1 MRLELRGVNVENKIY
16 LNQYAA
22 YWKASEK
29 HKKLMGSNPAYALS
43 KLPAEKMQE
52 EARKFIVKRLEEKSI
67 MTVYGERTE
76 YHQICDML
84 QERRGKE
91 KSFTDLE
98 KSKWLL
104 VLKAWML
111 KHNIPLTQTVH
122 LAGKPERYGKS
133 KLVRYFELLLED
145 VQPED
150 VRDEVLKDIWELDKL
165 NIELKTTPTKNYRT
179 IRFTE
184 IYQADIKEE
193 LKKAIYVQLKQE
205 NVSSVA
211 REMTAMRR
219 LSRYLKEKHPEI
231 ESCQDISRAI
241 VEVYLTYLNTESL
254 QTKEFRSELNR
265 LRSVLEM
272 VGKLYHY
279 EQLDNII
286 LNRDIPPST
295 RAEFKTY
302 SDAELKRINSFL
314 VKVDEQTARLMI
326 IHQMLGT
333 RISDTLTLRTDCL
346 IEKGN
351 EVIIR
356 INQPK
361 SHYYEKPISM
371 ELASLIKAA
380 IKYTKEKIGD
390 TEYIFAN
397 ENNPKVPWTYG
408 RICDRILRLIYK
420 EDIRDDNGQLFGFN
434 SHMYRHYY
442 GVKLTEMHLD
452 DWTIARLLG
461 HSSLRNVRYYRKMSN
476 QILADET
483 RAVRNKL
490 SQIILDNLDGWGE
503 EYEQIR
509 YDDSLQ

>member
-1 MRLELRGVNVENKIY
+1 M
-16 LNQYAA
+16 
-22 YWKASEK
+22 
-29 HKKLMGSNPAYALS
+29 
-43 KLPAEKMQE
+43 
-52 EARKFIVKRLEEKSI
+52 
-67 MTVYGERTE
+67 
-76 YHQICDML
+76 
-84 QERRGKE
+84 
-91 KSFTDLE
+91 
-98 KSKWLL
+98 
-104 VLKAWML
+104 
-111 KHNIPLTQTVH
+111 
-122 LAGKPERYGKS
+122 
-133 KLVRYFELLLED
+133 
-145 VQPED
+145 
-150 VRDEVLKDIWELDKL
+150 
-165 NIELKTTPTKNYRT
+165 
-179 IRFTE
+179 
-184 IYQADIKEE
+184 
-193 LKKAIYVQLKQE
+193 
-205 NVSSVA
+205 A

-241 VEVYLTYLNTESL
+241 VEDYLTYLNTESL

-272 VGKLYHY
+272 VRKLYHY

-461 HSSLRNVRYYRKMSN
+461 HSSLRNVRYYRRMSN

-509 YDDSLQ
+509 YDDILQ

>member
-1 MRLELRGVNVENKIY
+1 
-16 LNQYAA
+16 
-22 YWKASEK
+22 
-29 HKKLMGSNPAYALS
+29 
-43 KLPAEKMQE
+43 
-52 EARKFIVKRLEEKSI
+52 
-67 MTVYGERTE
+67 
-76 YHQICDML
+76 ML
-84 QERRGKE
+84 Q
-91 KSFTDLE
+91 KS
-98 KSKWLL
+98 
-104 VLKAWML
+104 
-111 KHNIPLTQTVH
+111 LT
-122 LAGKPERYGKS
+122 
-133 KLVRYFELLLED
+133 
-145 VQPED
+145 
-150 VRDEVLKDIWELDKL
+150 
-165 NIELKTTPTKNYRT
+165 TT
-179 IRFTE
+179 
-184 IYQADIKEE
+184 
-193 LKKAIYVQLKQE
+193 
-205 NVSSVA
+205 
-211 REMTAMRR
+211 
-219 LSRYLKEKHPEI
+219 
-231 ESCQDISRAI
+231 
-241 VEVYLTYLNTESL
+241 
-254 QTKEFRSELNR
+254 
-265 LRSVLEM
+265 

-295 RAEFKTY
+295 RAKFKTY

-397 ENNPKVPWTYG
+397 ENNPKVSWTYG

-461 HSSLRNVRYYRKMSN
+461 HSSLRNVRYYRRMSN

>member
-1 MRLELRGVNVENKIY
+1 M
-16 LNQYAA
+16 
-22 YWKASEK
+22 
-29 HKKLMGSNPAYALS
+29 
-43 KLPAEKMQE
+43 
-52 EARKFIVKRLEEKSI
+52 
-67 MTVYGERTE
+67 
-76 YHQICDML
+76 
-84 QERRGKE
+84 
-91 KSFTDLE
+91 
-98 KSKWLL
+98 
-104 VLKAWML
+104 
-111 KHNIPLTQTVH
+111 
-122 LAGKPERYGKS
+122 
-133 KLVRYFELLLED
+133 
-145 VQPED
+145 
-150 VRDEVLKDIWELDKL
+150 
-165 NIELKTTPTKNYRT
+165 
-179 IRFTE
+179 
-184 IYQADIKEE
+184 
-193 LKKAIYVQLKQE
+193 
-205 NVSSVA
+205 
-211 REMTAMRR
+211 
-219 LSRYLKEKHPEI
+219 KEKHPEI

-241 VEVYLTYLNTESL
+241 VEDYLTYLNTESL

-286 LNRDIPPST
+286 LNRDIPPSK